1 MTSPSRL
8 QVALPAI
15 ITFVFGVAFGLVA
28 GKMLFTRPAEAPG
41 LQAQAMPMGAGPQA
55 AGQQAEPTAA
65 EVEAESRRMLD
76 LHAQQLA
83 KAPDDVGLN
92 RMVANYHVDLGESD
106 EALVLYARARELA
119 EKAGDAAQVTD
130 IMIDEGI
137 ALVEKGDVAGGLKGM
152 EEATARDPK
161 DIRGRLTR
169 TVVYLQRVMPSP
181 PPGFDRRQALTSAE
195 ELIAEVL
202 QVDPQNEYALQFRS
216 TIESVRG
223 MMRQNAAAGESP
235 SEPGTAPAPETA
247 PEPAPPT
254 ASRP

>member
-1 MTSPSRL
+1 MTSSRL
-8 QVALPAI
+8 QVALPAVL
-15 ITFVFGVAFGLVA
+15 TFVFGVAFGIVA
-28 GKMLFTRPAEAPG
+28 GRMLFTRPAQAPG
-41 LQAQAMPMGAGPQA
+41 MQAQAMPMGAGPQA
-55 AGQQAEPTAA
+55 EAQQAEPTPA

-106 EALVLYARARELA
+106 EALALYGRARELA

-137 ALVEKGDVAGGLKGM
+137 ALVEKGDIAGGLKRM
-152 EEATARDPK
+152 EDAAARDPK

-181 PPGFDRRQALTSAE
+181 PPGFDRRQALASAE
-195 ELIAEVL
+195 GLIAEVL
-202 QVDPQNEYALQFRS
+202 AIDPQNEYALQFRS

-223 MMRQNAAAGESP
+223 MMRQGAAEGAAP
-235 SEPGTAPAPETA
+235 SEPAPS
-247 PEPAPPT
+247 PAPPT